1 MERMAASGDWR
12 ANFNAI
18 NFWLFRK
25 DDGLEWLDAM
35 LELYTEVQL
44 VALHLTTNP

>member
-1 MERMAASGDWR
+1 MPASSDWR

-25 DDGLEWLDAM
+25 DDGLEWLEAM
-35 LELYTEVQL
+35 LELYTEAQL
-44 VALHLTTNP
+44 GGFVPTPNS